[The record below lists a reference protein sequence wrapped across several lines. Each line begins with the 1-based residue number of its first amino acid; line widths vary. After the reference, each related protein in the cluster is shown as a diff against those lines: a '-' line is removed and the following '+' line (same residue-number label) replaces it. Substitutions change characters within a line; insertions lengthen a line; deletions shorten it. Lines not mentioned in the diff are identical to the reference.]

1 MCIFLAASGATWS
14 RGWYAAAVVTDTT
27 GIWPAE
33 VSCRDGDAA
42 VAIATAMVPAAV
54 RPPPTGAFVVFVLAL
69 FVDVPLEFDVAGATV
84 TLSKPAVAVVVV
96 VPTDVVPTVAG
107 EVTAVDRVALAEFAA
122 VVAVAVEEEEQDDD
136 SSDATIDEGDAAD
149 CSVSSG
155 GLGGG
160 VAKLDQHVDG
170 ELLLDVTLLAQSKP
184 TSTSTRVDHVVS
196 HGDSDRVGE
205 DDTYGSSFR

>member
-1 MCIFLAASGATWS
+1 M
-14 RGWYAAAVVTDTT
+14 TDTT
-27 GIWPAE
+27 GTWPAV

-42 VAIATAMVPAAV
+42 VAIATATVPAAV
-54 RPPPTGAFVVFVLAL
+54 RPPPTGALFEVFVPAL
-69 FVDVPLEFDVAGATV
+69 FVDAAGATV
-84 TLSKPAVAVVVV
+84 TFSEPAVVVAVMV
-96 VPTDVVPTVAG
+96 VPADVVPTAADEVTVVDKVALAA
-107 EVTAVDRVALAEFAA
+107 VTAVDVD
-122 VVAVAVEEEEQDDD
+122 VEGQDDD
-136 SSDATIDEGDAAD
+136 SSDGTTVAEGDAAD

-160 VAKLDQHVDG
+160 VAKPDQHVDG

-205 DDTYGSSFR
+205 DETYGSSFR